1 MYGEF
6 IYSCHRYFGHCYL
19 FCSNLLLK
27 NYFIKEIKHSNRVC
41 MGLCKPWWVWEKS
54 RAGTNTRPSVSCLYY
69 LLSISPKRTSVCI
82 SLCKH
87 GYCVSFLKC
96 VSIDLLWQ
104 VPPLPRPHESLSLDN
119 KHSLSHNLLLIPGGI
134 LIHSSFL
141 PHY

>member
-1 MYGEF
+1 MFNVRFLTNVCIKHAIWLAIAMYGEF

-27 NYFIKEIKHSNRVC
+27 NYFIKEMKHSNRVC
-41 MGLCKPWWVWEKS
+41 IGLCKPRWVWEKS

-87 GYCVSFLKC
+87 GYRVS
-96 VSIDLLWQ
+96 LLQ
-104 VPPLPRPHESLSLDN
+104 R
-119 KHSLSHNLLLIPGGI
+119 LLAVTIVQ
-134 LIHSSFL
+134 SKTKSFVENT
-141 PHY
+141 